1 MALSREHE
9 LLENLLQ
16 HPAWEGILKP
26 VIAEKVRTY
35 YDALLNPSVDRKD
48 TTNDDFLRGA
58 IVSLKWVVEY
68 PRMEINMAH
77 QRAAEET
84 LDRESEEEVPLFGG
98 GRPPTENGDAH
109 GGAEETG

>member
-1 MALSREHE
+1 MSLSREHE

-26 VIAEKVRTY
+26 VIVERVQQY
-35 YDALLNPSVDRKD
+35 YASLLDPSVARKD
-48 TTNDDFLRGA
+48 SANDDFLRGA

-68 PRMEINMAH
+68 PQTEIKLAH
-77 QRAAEET
+77 QRAAEEA

-98 GRPPTENGDAH
+98 GRPPTENGEVH
-109 GGAEETG
+109 GRTSTFG